1 MRERVYKLGL
11 RWSSRGAARTSLRVA
26 EDLGRA
32 GGKIL
37 AVAGDVTDD
46 AHAKAAVAQTVSAFG
61 KLDVLVN
68 NAGIGAFGKPLH
80 ETDDTTWND
89 VVAVNLTGVFRM
101 TRAAVPEMLRA
112 GGGAIVNISSIAG
125 QVGIPLLP
133 AYSATKGGLDALTR
147 CLAIDYAKQGI
158 RCNAVSPGLVATPMA
173 ADLLNDPDRAAQIL
187 AAYPLGR
194 AGTTE
199 EVAKLVL
206 FLASDDAAWITGCIY
221 PIHGGMTAQ

>member
-1 MRERVYKLGL
+1 MTRLNGKVALITGGGAGIGEAIARACIQA
-11 RWSSRGAARTSLRVA
+11 GAAVVITGRRKDVIERVA

-46 AHAKAAVAQTVSAFG
+46 AHAKAAVAQTVSVFG

-101 TRAAVPEMLRA
+101 TRAAVPEMLKA

-133 AYSATKGGLDALTR
+133 AYSATKGGVHYLRRRSTRNDLYHRVKSIPRVLT
-147 CLAIDYAKQGI
+147 LVDEPKIAKRNG
-158 RCNAVSPGLVATPMA
+158 
-173 ADLLNDPDRAAQIL
+173 
-187 AAYPLGR
+187 
-194 AGTTE
+194 
-199 EVAKLVL
+199 
-206 FLASDDAAWITGCIY
+206 
-221 PIHGGMTAQ
+221 